1 MSIDLI
7 EIFDK
12 QNQLDE
18 KSRAYLLNAIKENN
32 QTGFD
37 YLEYKQ
43 ALIRLEEME
52 VEPTLAIKTAYT
64 TATTVGLTRE
74 KLLDSAEFYL
84 SILNDEYKQFKQ
96 ALEKQMEARVHS
108 REKQKSSL
116 EKKREN
122 IRKKIRE
129 LEKEEN
135 EIVRKLDKMDAD
147 TEDARKKIEQTNERF
162 AETLNTITD
171 KIQTD
176 LELLKSHL
184 PDDD

>member
-12 QNQLDE
+12 QNKLDE
-18 KSRAYLLNAIKENN
+18 KSRTFLLNAIKEHN
-32 QTGFD
+32 QSGFD

-52 VEPTLAIKTAYT
+52 LDPSLAIKSAFT
-64 TATTVGLTRE
+64 TATTVGLTRD
-74 KLLDSAEFYL
+74 KLLDSAEYYL
-84 SILNDEYKQFKQ
+84 SILNNEYKQFKQ

-129 LEKEEN
+129 LEKEEK
-135 EIVRKLDKMDAD
+135 EIVMKLEKMDAE
-147 TEDARKKIEQTNERF
+147 TEDARKKIEQTSDRF
-162 AETLNTITD
+162 AETLNAITE

-176 LELLKSHL
+176 LELFKSHL
-184 PDDD
+184 PNDD

>member
-1 MSIDLI
+1 MNIDLI

-12 QNQLDE
+12 QNELDE
-18 KSRAYLLNAIKENN
+18 KSRTFLLNAIKENN
-32 QTGFD
+32 QSGFD

-52 VEPTLAIKTAYT
+52 MEPALAIQSAYT

-84 SILNDEYKQFKQ
+84 SVLNNEYKQFKK

-108 REKQKSSL
+108 KEKQKSSL
-116 EKKREN
+116 EKKRDN

-129 LEKEEN
+129 LEKEES
-135 EIVRKLDKMDAD
+135 EIVTKLEKMDAD
-147 TEDARKKIEQTNERF
+147 TEDARKKIEQTSDRF
-162 AETLNTITD
+162 AETLNTITE

-176 LELLKSHL
+176 LELFKSHL
-184 PDDD
+184 PEGD